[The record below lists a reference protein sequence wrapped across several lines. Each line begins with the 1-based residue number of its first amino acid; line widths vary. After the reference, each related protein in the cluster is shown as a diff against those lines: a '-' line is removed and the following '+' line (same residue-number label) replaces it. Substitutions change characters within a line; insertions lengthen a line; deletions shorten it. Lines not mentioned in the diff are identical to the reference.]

1 MLGRFLGA
9 SVVVMALVV
18 AVRFTIMDPVVPN
31 DFASSAGDSTIE
43 LAGDVSVLGIRT
55 FRNSAKFE
63 LGNHPGVGP
72 AKKWTTTTTA
82 PASPTTTA
90 APTTTASPN
99 TTVAPTTTASPTPT
113 TAAPTTTASPTT
125 TLAPATTTTAAATTT
140 TTRAATT
147 TTTASVTTTT
157 AALAGVPAGA
167 IVIQPGANIQAV
179 VDSKPAGST
188 FYLTSGVHRGQSIQP
203 RNGDIFIGQA
213 GAVLTGEDRVQHAF
227 RGNAN
232 NVTIRG
238 LIIEKYA
245 NPAQSGAIN
254 GSGTGWT
261 ISGNEVRYNW
271 GGGINLKGGYRVV
284 GNNVHHNRQIGLKG
298 GGAGILIENNE
309 IAFNNYRG
317 DYDMSWE
324 AGGTKFISTTDLV
337 VRGNY
342 VHDNHGHGLWSDGN
356 NHGTLYE
363 NNTVINNYGSGIFH
377 EISFGAVIRNNRVE
391 GNAFPHS
398 HGGIKVTNSE
408 DVEIYGNVVK
418 GNDGGIHAGQND
430 RGGYQ
435 LTNLWVHDNTISFSV
450 GWSGL
455 IVNSGGD
462 VFYTGKNNRFDRNTY
477 TLGGEARPFFW
488 MHDKRSAAEWRNY
501 GLDSSGTI
509 G

>member
-18 AVRFTIMDPVVPN
+18 AVRFTIMDPAVPN
-31 DFASSAGDSTIE
+31 DFASSAGDGTIE
-43 LAGDVSVLGIRT
+43 LAGDVNVLGIQA
-55 FRNSAKFE
+55 FRNSAKFDWA
-63 LGNHPGVGP
+63 NHPGVGP
-72 AKKWTTTTTA
+72 VKKWGITTTA
-82 PASPTTTA
+82 PASP
-90 APTTTASPN
+90 N
-99 TTVAPTTTASPTPT
+99 TTLAPTTTASPTPT

-125 TLAPATTTTAAATTT
+125 TSAPATTTTAAASTTT
-140 TTRAATT
+140 TKAATT
-147 TTTASVTTTT
+147 TSTTASVTTTT
-157 AALAGVPAGA
+157 ATLVGVPAGA
-167 IVIQPGANIQAV
+167 IVIQPGANIQAI

-188 FYLTSGVHRGQSIQP
+188 FYLTAGVYRSQTIQP
-203 RNGDIFIGQA
+203 RNGDKFIGQA
-213 GAVLTGEDRVQHAF
+213 GAVLTGEDKVQHAF
-227 RGNAN
+227 IGNAN
-232 NVTIRG
+232 NVTVQG

-245 NPAQSGAIN
+245 NPAQSAAIN

-271 GGGINLKGGYRVV
+271 GSGINLKGLYRVV
-284 GNNVHHNRQIGLKG
+284 GNYVHHNRQIGLKG

-309 IAFNNYRG
+309 IAFNNYLD

-324 AGGTKFISTTDLV
+324 AGGTKFIGTTDLV

-377 EISFGAVIRNNRVE
+377 EISFDAVIRNNRVE

-408 DVEIYGNVVK
+408 DVEIYGNLVL

-430 RGGYQ
+430 RGSYE
-435 LTNLWVHDNTISFSV
+435 LVNLWVHNNTIAFSV

-462 VFYTGKNNRFDRNTY
+462 VFYTGKNNRFDLNTY
-477 TLGGEARPFFW
+477 TVSSQAQPFWW
-488 MHDKRSAAEWRNY
+488 MNQKRSAAEWRSY
-501 GLDSSGTI
+501 GLDLSGTI